1 MKVRARSPRGPAG
14 VRRRHRSRRVAGIAL
29 LAALVAGLAAGPAQA
44 LEPSEVLVVANRNA
58 RGSMDL
64 AAYYLERRAIPPE
77 NLLRLWVTDAETCT
91 RKEYDERIAA
101 PVRERLEADPG
112 LRAAVLMYG
121 VPLRVAPPEPSPE
134 ERRTLARLERE
145 REELAQ
151 GAAVGE
157 GGADRLR
164 ERLEAVE
171 GLLRDIRRADWEASA
186 DSELALVRAGPYPLR
201 GWVPNPAFSGEASRN
216 GSLRAESLLAVS
228 RLDGPSEALV
238 RRVVD
243 DGLAAEAEGLEGT
256 AYLDARWKDPGPD
269 AEVSGYALYDR
280 SLHRA
285 AAVLRAQGLAAVVD
299 DRPELFPEG
308 AALPAAL
315 YCGWYSLSRYVG
327 AFAWRRGAVGYHIAS
342 GECTTLKRAGNRE
355 WCQRLLEEGA
365 AATLG
370 PVGEPYVQAF
380 PPPALF
386 FELLVRERLPLAEA
400 YLRSVPYLSWKMVL
414 LGDPLYRPFR
424 PR

>member
-1 MKVRARSPRGPAG
+1 M
-14 VRRRHRSRRVAGIAL
+14 
-29 LAALVAGLAAGPAQA
+29 
-44 LEPSEVLVVANRNA
+44 LVVANRNA

-64 AAYYLERRAIPPE
+64 AAYYLERRSIPQE

-91 RKEYDERIAA
+91 REEYDERIAA
-101 PVRERLEADPG
+101 PVRERLGADPS

-121 VPLRVAPPEPSPE
+121 LPLRVEPPEPSAQE
-134 ERRTLARLERE
+134 QRTLARLERE
-145 REELAQ
+145 RDELRQ
-151 GAAVGE
+151 GDA
-157 GGADRLR
+157 GGADGAEPSERLR

-171 GLLRDIRRADWEASA
+171 GLLRDIRRADWGASV
-186 DSELALVRAGPYPLR
+186 DSELALVRAGAYPLR
-201 GWVPNPAFSGEASRN
+201 GWVPNPAFAGEGSRGASLA
-216 GSLRAESLLAVS
+216 GDSMLAVS
-228 RLDGPSEALV
+228 RLDGPSEEVV
-238 RRVVD
+238 RRMVD
-243 DGLAAEAEGLEGT
+243 DALAAEAEGLEGT

-269 AEVSGYALYDR
+269 GEASGYAFYDQ

-285 AAVLRAQGLAAVVD
+285 AGVLRDQGIPVVVD

-342 GECTTLKRAGNRE
+342 GECTTLKRAGNQE
-355 WCQRLLEEGA
+355 WCQRMLEEGA

-370 PVGEPYVQAF
+370 PVAEPYVQAF

-386 FELLVRERLPLAEA
+386 FELLVGDRLTLAEA
-400 YLRSVPYLSWKMVL
+400 YLRSVPYLSWKMLL

-424 PR
+424 AR